1 MIDDEIILKRD
12 QEKKM
17 NQENPSLLKEKEFLE
32 KIANEIKN
40 IDSGRYVIEIDQ
52 DIDPSA
58 SVGITVY
65 DRNETVNRDPDDI
78 FITTL
83 VKHFSGKFIVNI
95 LLLGN
100 LSGLRLVTNDEKEVA
115 TAIISQLTLN
125 NEAFKKELL

>member
-1 MIDDEIILKRD
+1 MIDDEITSKNETRR
-12 QEKKM
+12 KM
-17 NQENPSLLKEKEFLE
+17 NQENSSLLKEKEFLE

-65 DRNETVNRDPDDI
+65 DRNETVDRNPDDI

-83 VKHFSGKFIVNI
+83 VKDFSGKFIVNI

-100 LSGLRLVTNDEKEVA
+100 LSGLRLVTNDENEVA

-125 NEAFKKELL
+125 NEAYRKELL